1 MDAFEGRIDNLTWY
15 ALRLLALTFVRP
27 GTVAAARWAHFD
39 LKDAMWVVPFGQLKM
54 ATEREDAGKSQD
66 DYTIPL
72 SRQAVALLRELH
84 KISGE
89 SEYLF
94 PGYGDSPTIS
104 ENTINFAL
112 HGLGFKGEHCAH
124 GFRSSASTLLN
135 RERVNGRRRF
145 ERDLI
150 EMQQDRLDASTRA
163 IYDRDD
169 CMPERIELMQFWADK
184 LDALRR
190 STNRRKA
197 A

>member
-1 MDAFEGRIDNLTWY
+1 M
-15 ALRLLALTFVRP
+15 RP
-27 GTVAAARWAHFD
+27 GTVAAARWAHID
-39 LKDAMWVVPFGQLKM
+39 ITAAMWVVPFEHLKM

-66 DYTIPL
+66 DYIIPL

-84 KISGE
+84 TVSGE

-94 PGYGDSPTIS
+94 PGYGDGPTIS

-112 HGLGFKGEHCAH
+112 HGLGFKGVHCAH

-135 RERVNGRRRF
+135 RERLNGRRRF

-163 IYDRDD
+163 VYDRDD
-169 CMPERIELMQFWADK
+169 RLPERIELMQFWADRI
-184 LDALRR
+184 DEYR
-190 STNRRKA
+190 SSGKPKKGKA
-197 A
+197 PMVIAA